1 MQQLPLALA
10 PLSAYRQFIAYR
22 VEPSTKRPGKTD
34 KFPLN
39 IQTGWKHD
47 PTDPTIHVDFATA
60 AAWVATKGLGYG
72 VGFVFTENDPY
83 YFLDIDGAYAEPG
96 GWNELS
102 SKLCSQFDGAAVE
115 VSQSGTGLHIIGRY
129 AGTEPVHACK
139 PPASMHLDIELYTDG
154 RFCALTGVHARGSVD
169 HDSTPALYR
178 VITEYFP
185 ASRSA
190 ALSDD
195 WWSTEPVAEWVGP
208 ADDEELLAR
217 AMRSQS
223 AAGAFG
229 GKASFADLFLAD
241 VDRLEANYPDDKGTQ
256 GRAWDGNSVDAA
268 LAQHLAFWT
277 GNNADRMLRIM
288 ERSALVRGK
297 WERPDYLPRTIRRAC
312 GLQREWYAEK
322 PSQLQLDMA
331 AREAQMV
338 TEARAETAAAWS
350 LPVAHPVAGSTYLD
364 GPSQLALF
372 KGCVYV
378 GDAHRILTPSGYLLE
393 QGQFNAHYGGYT
405 FVMDNEN
412 SRTTRKAWECFTESQ
427 AYRFPRAEGV
437 CFKPQMPAGAITVEG
452 GRLRAN
458 KYVPVQVPRVV
469 GDPSP
474 FLDHVARMLPDRL
487 DQVKLLA
494 YMAACVQYQGTKF
507 QWAPLVQGCEGNG
520 KTLLAIC
527 VSRAIG
533 ARYVH
538 WPLTS
543 DLGNNFNMWLQD
555 NIFYA
560 VDEVFV
566 PEHQQATRDALWQM
580 ITGSEGIQLTG
591 KGKDQT
597 AGDIC
602 GNFFLLSNYK
612 NATRKTSND
621 RRIGTFITAQQS
633 KAEMIEQGM
642 DEAYF
647 KRLVHWLKEEHGYAI
662 VAEYMHTCEIPAEH
676 DPRYAVRAP
685 ETSTQAE
692 AITASLGRVEVAILE
707 AINEGGVPGLM
718 GGWVSSKALR
728 SLIESLRVPIASNK
742 YREIMQSIGYDYH
755 PALTDGRTN
764 ALVTP
769 DNAKPRL
776 FVQVGGEL
784 SKIEGAKAAAE
795 AYSAAQV
802 IGATG

>member
-1 MQQLPLALA
+1 
-10 PLSAYRQFIAYR
+10 
-22 VEPSTKRPGKTD
+22 V
-34 KFPLN
+34 
-39 IQTGWKHD
+39 
-47 PTDPTIHVDFATA
+47 PT
-60 AAWVATKGLGYG
+60 
-72 VGFVFTENDPY
+72 
-83 YFLDIDGAYAEPG
+83 
-96 GWNELS
+96 
-102 SKLCSQFDGAAVE
+102 AV
-115 VSQSGTGLHIIGRY
+115 V
-129 AGTEPVHACK
+129 
-139 PPASMHLDIELYTDG
+139 
-154 RFCALTGVHARGSVD
+154 
-169 HDSTPALYR
+169 
-178 VITEYFP
+178 
-185 ASRSA
+185 
-190 ALSDD
+190 
-195 WWSTEPVAEWVGP
+195 
-208 ADDEELLAR
+208 
-217 AMRSQS
+217 
-223 AAGAFG
+223 
-229 GKASFADLFLAD
+229 
-241 VDRLEANYPDDKGTQ
+241 
-256 GRAWDGNSVDAA
+256 
-268 LAQHLAFWT
+268 
-277 GNNADRMLRIM
+277 
-288 ERSALVRGK
+288 
-297 WERPDYLPRTIRRAC
+297 
-312 GLQREWYAEK
+312 
-322 PSQLQLDMA
+322 
-331 AREAQMV
+331 
-338 TEARAETAAAWS
+338 
-350 LPVAHPVAGSTYLD
+350 GSTYLD
-364 GPSQLALF
+364 GPAQLALF
-372 KGCVYV
+372 KGCVYI

-405 FVMDNEN
+405 FLMDNEN

-437 CFKPQMPAGAITVEG
+437 CFKPQLPSGAVTVEG

-458 KYVPVQVPRVV
+458 KYVPVPVPRVA
-469 GDPSP
+469 GDPGP
-474 FLDHVARMLPDRL
+474 FLAHVARMLPDPM

-527 VSRAIG
+527 VARSIG

-612 NATRKTSND
+612 NATRKTAND

-642 DEAYF
+642 DESYF
-647 KRLVHWLKEEHGYAI
+647 KRLVRWLKEEQGYAI
-662 VAEYMHTCEIPAEH
+662 VAEYLHTCPIPAEY

-728 SLIESLRVPIASNK
+728 TLIETLRVPIASNK

-764 ALVTP
+764 ALVMP

-776 FVQVGGEL
+776 FVQVNGDL
-784 SKIEGAKAAAE
+784 ARIEGAKAAAD
-795 AYSAAQV
+795 AYTAAQML
-802 IGATG
+802 GAAT